1 MQRRCSTLRR
11 RSSSSG
17 SIELRGKEQR
27 GFLPFQR
34 RVPSHG
40 TLNGVLA
47 ALDPALFKGC
57 FASCV
62 ESLRTTEPH
71 VVAIDGKTSRRGPPS
86 NPDRS
91 GRGAGRMLAAR
102 IASHSTSYPPLRGLL
117 AASRSGIGSMAP

>member
-1 MQRRCSTLRR
+1 
-11 RSSSSG
+11 
-17 SIELRGKEQR
+17 
-27 GFLPFQR
+27 
-34 RVPSHG
+34 
-40 TLNGVLA
+40 VLA

-62 ESLRTTEPH
+62 ESLRATEPH
-71 VVAIDGKTSRRGPPS
+71 VVAFDGKTSRRGPPS

-117 AASRSGIGSMAP
+117 AASRSGIGSMAPWLSTGQSPALDARPGDGGRQVE